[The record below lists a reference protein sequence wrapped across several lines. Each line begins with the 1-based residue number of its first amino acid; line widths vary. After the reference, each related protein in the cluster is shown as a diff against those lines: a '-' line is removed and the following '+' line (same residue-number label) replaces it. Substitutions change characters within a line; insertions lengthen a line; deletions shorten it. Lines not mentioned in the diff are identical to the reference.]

1 LKTRGFVLRFF
12 VWPAVLIAAAALS
25 AWIVGKTEKARRH
38 TYLVEASQHRDV
50 WASWVLP
57 PPDTPVNIESPFG
70 RFTIPLAN
78 IADRVEF
85 ISHQYLGEPLK
96 PKHLDPLSDK
106 GFYRARSFTVAFWM
120 PDGAGVMEP
129 DHLPNHTEVSPADLR
144 FQRAP
149 FRPREM
155 GRPDPSPERFV
166 VVVGVFCPR
175 EGGPLPAPP
184 QGEEPQMGLSSSLIF
199 YGYGAGALELFGC
212 HAEQPSPNRV
222 QVPIQDLSRTEMSC
236 QPNAGICF
244 GWLDLPDYGVRA
256 LTFLPADAVQQV
268 PAVAVELHS
277 LLKAWSVPH

>member
-1 LKTRGFVLRFF
+1 MLRLLVWSTVL
-12 VWPAVLIAAAALS
+12 VATVALS
-25 AWIVGKTEKARRH
+25 VWVVNKTEKAEEARKH
-38 TYLVEASQHRDV
+38 TYSVEASQHREV

-85 ISHQYLGEPLK
+85 ISHNTLGEPL
-96 PKHLDPLSDK
+96 KHLDPLSYK

-129 DHLPNHTEVSPADLR
+129 GQLPNHTEVSPADLQFR
-144 FQRAP
+144 RAP

-175 EGGPLPAPP
+175 DGGPLPAPP
-184 QGEEPQMGLSSSLIF
+184 QGEAPRPGLSSSLIF
-199 YGYGAGALELFGC
+199 YGYGAGALNLFGC
-212 HAEQPSPNRV
+212 HAEQPDPKRA
-222 QVPIQDLSRTEMSC
+222 QVPIGDFSHTEMSC
-236 QPNAGICF
+236 QLDAGICF

-256 LTFLPADAVQQV
+256 LTFLPADAVRQV
-268 PAVAVELHS
+268 SAIAVELHS